1 MTKNF
6 FLTLGA
12 VLLACSTALAQD
24 GAELFRN
31 NCSTC
36 HRSGSP
42 TQAPLPET
50 LRRLPAQAIVA
61 ALETGKMRSQ
71 GSQLNAA
78 QRSVIA
84 KYLGTSENPE
94 VIPPSATCSASIQP
108 RMGAG
113 SWNGWG
119 ADPANTRFQTAK
131 GAGL

>member
-1 MTKNF
+1 MTNNSVQV
-6 FLTLGA
+6 LGC
-12 VLLACSTALAQD
+12 LLMICASGAAQD

-31 NCSTC
+31 NCSPC

-71 GSQLNAA
+71 GSQLNSA

-84 KYLGTSENPE
+84 KYLGTSENAE
-94 VIPPSATCSASIQP
+94 VIPSSATCSASP
-108 RMGAG
+108 R
-113 SWNGWG
+113 
-119 ADPANTRFQTAK
+119 PAC
-131 GAGL
+131 